1 LAHMPMI
8 LSCTCRFLKQIF
20 SLCPSCSRQLMAGSE
35 EKAFKLKEELV
46 NAKEALNKASLQQ
59 QVLSREK
66 SELGR
71 VMSAKLSS

>member
-1 LAHMPMI
+1 
-8 LSCTCRFLKQIF
+8 
-20 SLCPSCSRQLMAGSE
+20 MAGSE